1 MKFIIKTLLLSILT
15 CSVFS
20 DVPEEVKEKVIF
32 NHFQNFLKA
41 YNITYS
47 SNDEL
52 QARLEIF
59 KDNYLRLENKLKTK
73 KQNHLSGITRFFD
86 HTEQEFQKNHLSL
99 NLPLQEVIKAQ
110 KFKGSFMER
119 QNEDPD
125 VNFRNLNI
133 SNHATENNNQTR
145 LLQTSTIPASF
156 DWRNYGVLSGV
167 KNQGTCG
174 SCWAFSTI
182 CVTEAR
188 YAMKYGVLPNLSEQQ
203 LINCDTY
210 NNGCNGGNAGSAFYY
225 LQYFSA
231 GILKETDIPYTGVAS
246 SCNTSNKTPVA
257 KISSYMTAGTK
268 DEEYIKQMLYTY
280 GPLSVSMNAKYL
292 QYYKGGIITATA
304 TECNPSTL
312 NHAVNLVGWGT
323 ENGIKFW
330 IVRNTWSSS
339 WGENGYFRI
348 QRGTGTCGINQYVV
362 TAFVK

>member
-1 MKFIIKTLLLSILT
+1 MKLIIKILLLSILI
-15 CSVFS
+15 CYVFS

-73 KQNHLSGITRFFD
+73 KQGHLSGITRFFD
-86 HTEQEFQKNHLSL
+86 HTDQEFQRNHLSL
-99 NLPLQEVIKAQ
+99 NVPIQDVIKSQ
-110 KFKGSFMER
+110 KFKGSFMEKR
-119 QNEDPD
+119 SEDPD
-125 VNFRNLNI
+125 VNFRSLNT
-133 SNHATENNNQTR
+133 SNIATENNNQTR
-145 LLQTSTIPASF
+145 YLQTSTIPASF
-156 DWRNYGVLSGV
+156 DWRKYGVVSFV

-174 SCWAFSTI
+174 CCWSFSTI
-182 CVTEAR
+182 CVAEAR

-203 LINCDTY
+203 LVNCYTY
-210 NNGCNGGNAGSAFYY
+210 NNGCNGCNAGSAFYY

-231 GILKETDIPYTGVAS
+231 GLVKETDIPYTGVPAT
-246 SCNTSNKTPVA
+246 CNTNNKTPVV
-257 KISSYMTAGTK
+257 KIASYMTAGTK

-280 GPLSVSMNAKYL
+280 GPLSAAMNAKYL

-304 TECNPSTL
+304 TECNPNTL

-323 ENGIKFW
+323 ENGVNYW

-339 WGENGYFRI
+339 WGESGYFRI
-348 QRGTGTCGINQYVV
+348 QRGAGTCGINQYVV